1 MHWKYKCDR
10 RFLTCDFGA
19 TAIEVSLIL
28 LPFLIFVLGTIEVS
42 RFYFSK
48 HELSQLAN
56 EVVRSYLIRYSNA
69 LANDV
74 YILECW
80 SSTEWAEFV
89 DSNVVLL
96 QPGRLSLSEFSGLQD
111 GCPFFDGATLKAV
124 KFQLDYDF
132 NFLTNFVGTAGITLT
147 EYRTFDIELY

>member
-1 MHWKYKCDR
+1 MHWKYKCDK
-10 RFLTCDFGA
+10 RFLTCDVGA

-28 LPFLIFVLGTIEVS
+28 LPFLIFVLGTIEVA

-56 EVVRSYLIRYSNA
+56 EVARSYLIRYSNA
-69 LANDV
+69 LSNDV
-74 YILECW
+74 SILECW
-80 SSTEWAEFV
+80 SSTEWTEFV

-96 QPGRLSLSEFSGLQD
+96 QPGRLSLSEFSELQD
-111 GCPFFDGATLKAV
+111 GCPFFDGAMLKAV

-132 NFLTNFVGTAGITLT
+132 NFLTNFVNTAGITIT